1 MIKKDL
7 LKILE
12 ESESILLKNNITNKE
27 EINNFAKKMF
37 FEGKLNTEKSA
48 LLNSLLGDEKI
59 FQKYITPETAIIEE
73 NNKVMYVKE
82 NGEELTCEFD
92 EVDIE
97 KIKKI

>member
-12 ESESILLKNNITNKE
+12 ESESILSQNNIANKE
-27 EINNFAKKMF
+27 EIKNFATKMF

-59 FQKYITPETAIIEE
+59 FQKYIIPETAITE
-73 NNKVMYVKE
+73 E

-97 KIKKI
+97 KIKIL